1 MMQGVEKKTNDF
13 ITVSIV
19 IPVYKVA
26 AYIGDCLES
35 VWRQSYPSL
44 EVILVND
51 ATPDDSMAQAA
62 PWIEKLR
69 GRFEVKVVN
78 HEQNRGLSAARNT
91 GMKEATGDW
100 IYFLDSDD
108 EITPDCIE
116 LMVAEVVKHPDV
128 DFVIGN
134 VKFVGTSWNFPLKCA
149 SYVIGND
156 AILHD
161 YTTHKWYM
169 MACNHLYKTAYLLQ
183 NNLYFKEGLLH
194 EDELYSFQVATTA
207 QAMAAVYEET
217 YIYKVRSVSSITAQR
232 KLKNFEDMLF
242 INSEKL
248 AYIQE
253 LYKLGRYIVPLT
265 YCLDCIHTY
274 TVSLIENDF
283 IEQKDKIRLLSE
295 LQWRYLH
302 LNPSKKEYLGF
313 KYRVLMVLYK
323 LPVDLILSFIKL
335 RKKIYC
341 SKPK

>member
-1 MMQGVEKKTNDF
+1 MMQDVEKKINDF

-35 VWRQSYPSL
+35 VWRQTYPSL

-62 PWIEKLR
+62 LWIEKLR

-134 VKFVGTSWNFPLKCA
+134 VKFVGATWDFPLKCKT
-149 SYVIGND
+149 YVAGNEK
-156 AILHD
+156 ILHD
-161 YTTHKWYM
+161 YTTYKWYM
-169 MACNHLYKTAYLLQ
+169 MVVNRLYKKTYLLQ

-217 YIYKVRSVSSITAQR
+217 YIYKVRSVGSITAQR
-232 KLKNFEDMLF
+232 KLKNFEDILY
-242 INSEKL
+242 IDQEKY
-248 AYIQE
+248 AYILKQ
-253 LYKLGRYIVPLT
+253 YHQGIFAISYS
-265 YCLDCIHTY
+265 YALDCIHSY
-274 TVSLIENDF
+274 VAFLVENRM
-283 IEQKDKIRLLSE
+283 IGKKDKIRLLSILQNAYLPIDSYVKGHLKWKQE
-295 LQWRYLH
+295 LLRW
-302 LNPSKKEYLGF
+302 
-313 KYRVLMVLYK
+313 VYK
-323 LPVDLILSFIKL
+323 LPANWTLKL
-335 RKKIYC
+335 VHWRMKMLPA
-341 SKPK
+341 S